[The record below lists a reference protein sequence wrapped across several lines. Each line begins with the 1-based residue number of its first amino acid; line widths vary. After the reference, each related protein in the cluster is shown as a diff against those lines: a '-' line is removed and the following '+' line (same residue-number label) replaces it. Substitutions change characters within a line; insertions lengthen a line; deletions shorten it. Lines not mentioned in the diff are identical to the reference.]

1 MASRSV
7 PAWLSALAVALLAT
21 LLATGA
27 TRQLSFV
34 NSLEKVA
41 ADLRQAAFQ
50 APMPQSDDI
59 VIAAITEDTLA
70 RFAYRSPVDRA
81 FLAELLLA
89 LQAKGVRG
97 IGLDVLLDQPTE
109 PDKDLQLAQTL
120 RQLQVPV
127 FVSYTRT
134 PEVVNA
140 EQLAYLDA
148 FVPEPL
154 RAAANLAKDPF
165 DDAVRWIYPGQTGPG
180 EPIGFARRAA
190 AIAGVQTSPEPV
202 AIAWRSRPDGET
214 LPFRVF
220 PAHAVQALPE
230 SWLRGKLVLVGAI
243 VSITDRHRTPLAV
256 LDEGDDGNMPGILV
270 QAHAA
275 DQLISGRAA
284 PAQGLPLTLATGLL
298 LALLGVGLGH
308 AGRGIGFRVAAAL
321 VLVGLLWAGA
331 LWGHRHGLPLLPL
344 VAPTLALALSLW
356 MMDVLIGRAE
366 RRQRQ
371 FVQGAF
377 SRYVSPAVVNT
388 LIDNPDAL
396 RISGVRQEAA
406 FIFTDIA
413 GFTTLSEQLPSEQ
426 LSEVL
431 NRYLDGAC
439 AIVFEHGG
447 TVDKFIGDAI
457 MAIFNAPIAQADY
470 GPRAVR
476 CALAL
481 DAYAE
486 QFRQR
491 HNAQGID
498 LGITR
503 IGVHAGPATIG
514 NFGSQARMDFTALGD
529 TVNTA
534 ARTEGVNK
542 YFGTRVCCTQAMVDL
557 CPQLPFLP
565 MARVVLKGKV
575 EAVALYAPVSEAQQT
590 SGFERDYR
598 QAHAALCKP
607 DSDPQQLQQMFGA
620 LQLRYP
626 DEPLAR
632 FHAQRVQAGFFSDH
646 IVMEDK

>member
-1 MASRSV
+1 MAARAV
-7 PAWLSALAVALLAT
+7 PAGLSGLAVAVLAALLAT
-21 LLATGA
+21 GL
-27 TRQLSFV
+27 TRQLAFLD
-34 NSLEKVA
+34 SLEKVA
-41 ADLRQAAFQ
+41 ADIRLAAFQ
-50 APMPQSDDI
+50 APMPQSESI

-81 FLAELLLA
+81 FLAGLLTT
-89 LQAKGVRG
+89 LQDRG
-97 IGLDVLLDQPTE
+97 AAAIGLDVLLDQPTE
-109 PDKDLQLAQTL
+109 PDKDLLLAQTL
-120 RQLQVPV
+120 RSLRIPV
-127 FVSYTRT
+127 FVSYTVT
-134 PEVVNA
+134 PEVVND
-140 EQLAYLDA
+140 EQRAYLDA

-165 DDAVRWIYPGQTGPG
+165 DGAVRWIYPGQTSAD
-180 EPIGFARRAA
+180 EPIGFARKAA
-190 AIAGVQTSPEPV
+190 ALAGRQTPATLQPL
-202 AIAWRSRPDGET
+202 AWRPRPDPQT
-214 LPFRVF
+214 LPFKVF
-220 PAHAVQALPE
+220 PAHAVQALPAAWFE
-230 SWLRGKLVLVGAI
+230 GKLVLVGAI

-284 PAQGLPLTLATGLL
+284 PAQGTALMLASALGM
-298 LALLGVGLGH
+298 ALLGVGLGL
-308 AGRGIGFRVAAAL
+308 ARRGIVFGVLGGLGAVA
-321 VLVGLLWAGA
+321 LLWLVAMTGFA
-331 LWGHRHGLPLLPL
+331 HGLPLVPL
-344 VAPTLALALSLW
+344 VAPTLAMALALW

-377 SRYVSPAVVNT
+377 ARYVAPAVVDQ
-388 LIDNPDAL
+388 LIANPDAL

-406 FIFTDIA
+406 FVFTDIA
-413 GFTTLSEQLPSEQ
+413 GFTTLSEE
-426 LSEVL
+426 LSSPALSDLL

-457 MAIFNAPIAQADY
+457 MAIFNAPMPQADY
-470 GPRAVR
+470 AAQAVR

-486 QFRQR
+486 AFRER
-491 HNAQGID
+491 ENAAGIP

-542 YFGTRVCCTQAMVDL
+542 YFGTRVCCTQEIVDR
-557 CPQLPFLP
+557 CPGLDFMP
-565 MARVVLKGKV
+565 MAEVVLKGKV
-575 EAVALYAPVSEAQQT
+575 QAVRLYAPVSQAQKD
-590 SGFERDYR
+590 SGFFADYR
-598 QAHAALCKP
+598 RAYTWLVNSPPDGGPVRQAFRDLLARH
-607 DSDPQQLQQMFGA
+607 PQ
-620 LQLRYP
+620 
-626 DEPLAR
+626 EPLAR
-632 FHAQRVQAGFFSDH
+632 FHAQRVEAGDLSDH